1 MFKSKTKKIL
11 LILLVALVFF
21 SVSGVNAEDTDVT
34 SNDIDLN
41 DCIYVNNSYTGD
53 LEDGSIEHPYKTV
66 ESGIDNLIN
75 QSKTNIIIANGEYE
89 IDGPIV
95 VENYTM
101 NIIGE
106 GNVTLNAGGN
116 SNIFVFVDGLYTIT
130 NVQFINGVGVELAE
144 DLSYGGA
151 IYISIS
157 HAKFIESILNNTIN
171 YPNLLL
177 KNCVFRNNSA
187 TYGGAIYGN
196 YSTILM
202 ENVLFRDNDAQF
214 GGAIKTIETHLLVDD
229 LLCFSNTAEVGGAI
243 HMDKTYVELENIS
256 LTCNNATAA
265 GAIYLADSVA
275 EIKNAVISNNTVIS
289 DHMGGGALIIKNSIT
304 AITDSK
310 IEYNTVEGN
319 VAIGGAIENINI
331 YLLSITNTT
340 IYGNKLN
347 GRYAYGSGIYNLG
360 FLELIDS
367 TISGNNIN
375 ATNNNSNPI
384 FNPNGKV
391 TINNNTV
398 IEDNE
403 VIGEITDELII
414 IGILQPNLIGTIDY
428 DPIDLPEKYD
438 LRNVTLSNGSTV
450 SYVTPIRNQGE
461 LGSCW
466 TFATMATLESN
477 ILVKEGVAY
486 DFSEMNLLNVM
497 SITGSEGYDY
507 FNSAGGTY
515 YYSSAYFTRWN
526 GPVNETDD
534 PYNTSSN
541 HSAENLTVNKHIQD
555 IIFLPLRTDFTDIN
569 QMKAAILKYGAIGV
583 MYDATNYEMQ
593 AMVTNKSITIYEPV
607 PSSINHAVAIVG
619 WDDNYP
625 ASNFNS
631 RYGQPPADGAFIIKN
646 SWGSSVGEDGFFYVS
661 YYDATLTETSNGGMA
676 FSNIESTDN
685 YKDVVQYDPL
695 GNTLVC
701 IGYNNETV
709 WFKNVFTSEKDDP
722 LAAFSIITSAPQ
734 STYEAYITLN
744 NETVCQVNG
753 TINEPGYHTIK
764 LDKYVTLRANDTYEI
779 IVKLTTPGFNA
790 PVAIQTLIPDIS
802 SKATSEKGHSY
813 ISPNGEE
820 WTDIGETIS
829 MIGAIS
835 TNCEYTSLVNSTVCI
850 KAFTAF
856 TNETDLIC
864 DEYVGVYTSPENLT
878 GTLLDN
884 QGKGVVNQTVA
895 LTITRPDTGLS
906 KTYYVTTD
914 ENGKYSLPINLAPN
928 KYTVEASFNG
938 YNSLKYSD
946 APLTNLTVKKDNK
959 TSTVLTADK
968 YQEKYPGDK
977 ILNKNFTGQLSLE
990 DKTPLNNQK
999 VTVTLTRISS
1009 GASKSYTVTTD
1020 ANGNYY
1026 LPIGLAIGEYT
1037 VSCAYDGTEIYS
1049 SSQAQTTLT
1058 ITKD

>member
-11 LILLVALVFF
+11 LFLLVALVFF
-21 SVSGVNAEDTDVT
+21 SVSCVNAEDTDVT

-41 DCIYVNNSYTGD
+41 DCVYVNNSYTGD

-106 GNVTLNAGGN
+106 EDVTLNAGGN
-116 SNIFVFVDGLYTIT
+116 SNIFAFIDGLYTIT

-157 HAKFIESILNNTIN
+157 QAKFIESLLNNTIN
-171 YPNLLL
+171 YPGLLL
-177 KNCVFRNNSA
+177 TNCIFRNNSA
-187 TYGGAIYGN
+187 TYGGAVYGN
-196 YSTILM
+196 YSTIFM

-229 LLCFSNTAEVGGAI
+229 LICFSNTAEVGGAI
-243 HMDKTYVELENIS
+243 HMDKTYVELEN
-256 LTCNNATAA
+256 TVFAYNNATAA
-265 GAIYLADSVA
+265 GAIYVADSVA
-275 EIKNAVISNNTVIS
+275 EITNATISNNTINMKN
-289 DHMGGGALIIKNSIT
+289 MGGGAIYVKDSIA
-304 AITDSK
+304 AITDSL
-310 IEYNTVEGN
+310 ITFNTVNG
-319 VAIGGAIENINI
+319 AISTGGAIQNKNI
-331 YLLSITNTT
+331 YTLLLNNTT

-347 GRYAYGSGIYNLG
+347 GEYAYGSGVFNLG

-367 TISGNNIN
+367 TISGNIVNS
-375 ATNNNSNPI
+375 TNNDSNPI
-384 FNPNGKV
+384 FNPNGQV
-391 TINNNTV
+391 NINNTV

-403 VIGEITDELII
+403 VIGEVTDGLMII
-414 IGILQPNLIGTIDY
+414 AIFQPYLIGTIDY
-428 DPIDLPEKYD
+428 DYSNLPEKYD
-438 LRNVTLSNGSTV
+438 LRNVTLSNGSIV
-450 SYVTPIRNQGE
+450 SYVTPVRNQGDM
-461 LGSCW
+461 GSCW
-466 TFATMATLESN
+466 AFATMSTLESN
-477 ILVKEGVAY
+477 ILVSEGIAY
-486 DFSEMNLLNVM
+486 DFSEMNLINVM
-497 SITGSEGYDY
+497 STTGSEGYDY
-507 FNSAGGTY
+507 TNNLGGNY
-515 YYSSAYFTRWN
+515 YYSSAYFTRWS

-661 YYDATLTETSNGGMA
+661 YYDATLTETSNSGIA
-676 FSNIESTDN
+676 FSNIENTDN
-685 YKDVVQYDPL
+685 YKDVNQYDPL

-744 NETVCQVNG
+744 NETVRQLNG
-753 TINEPGYHTIK
+753 TINEPGFHTIK
-764 LDKYVTLRANDTYEI
+764 LDKYVTLRTNDTYEI

-790 PVAIQTLIPDIS
+790 PVPIQTPIPQTS
-802 SKATSEKGHSY
+802 SKATNEKGHSY

-820 WTDIGETIS
+820 WTDIAENINIMIYMPGMTEYSTIQ
-829 MIGAIS
+829 
-835 TNCEYTSLVNSTVCI
+835 NSSVCI

-864 DEYVGVYTSPENLT
+864 DEYIGVYTSPENLT

-884 QGKGVVNQTVA
+884 QGKGIVNQTVA

-959 TSTVLTADK
+959 TSTILTADK

>member
-11 LILLVALVFF
+11 LFLLVAVVLF
-21 SVSGVNAEDTDVT
+21 SVSSVNAEDTDVT

-53 LEDGSIEHPYKTV
+53 LEDGSVEHPYKTV
-66 ESGIDNLIN
+66 DAGIDNLIN
-75 QSKTNIIIANGEYE
+75 QSKTNIIIAHGEYE

-95 VENYTM
+95 IENYTM
-101 NIIGE
+101 NIIGK
-106 GNVTLNAGGN
+106 GNVTLNACGT
-116 SNIFVFVDGLYTIT
+116 SNIFTFVDGDYTIT
-130 NVQFINGVGVELAE
+130 NIKFINGAGVKVGGEI
-144 DLSYGGA
+144 SYGGA
-151 IYISIS
+151 IYIGIS
-157 HAKFIESILNNTIN
+157 PAKFIESILNNTIN

-202 ENVLFRDNDAQF
+202 ENVLFRGNDAQF
-214 GGAIKTIETHLLVDD
+214 GGAIKTVETHLLVDD
-229 LLCFSNTAEVGGAI
+229 LLCLLNTAQVGGAI
-243 HMDKTYVELENIS
+243 HMDKTYVELENIV
-256 LTCNNATAA
+256 LTYNNATAA

-275 EIKNAVISNNTVIS
+275 EITNAIIANNTVNS
-289 DHMGGGALIIKNSIT
+289 KNMGGGAILIKDSITDISNSII
-304 AITDSK
+304 A
-310 IEYNTVEGN
+310 YNTVEGIA
-319 VAIGGAIENINI
+319 AIGGAIENKNI

-340 IYGNKLN
+340 IYGNKLT
-347 GRYAYGSGIYNLG
+347 GRYAYGSGIFNLG
-360 FLELIDS
+360 FLELINS
-367 TISGNNIN
+367 TISGNIIN
-375 ATNNNSNPI
+375 ATNNDSNPI
-384 FNPNGKV
+384 FNPNGQV

-398 IEDNE
+398 IEDNK
-403 VIGEITDELII
+403 VIGELTDELII
-414 IGILQPNLIGTIDY
+414 LGIFHPNLIGTIDY
-428 DPIDLPEKYD
+428 DSIDLPAKYD

-450 SYVTPIRNQGE
+450 SYVTPVRDQGDMM
-461 LGSCW
+461 SCW
-466 TFATMATLESN
+466 AFATMAALESD
-477 ILVKEGVAY
+477 ILVSEGVAY
-486 DFSEMNLLNVM
+486 DFSEMNLINVM

-507 FNSAGGTY
+507 YNTVGGNY
-515 YYSSAYFTRWN
+515 YYSSAYFTRWS

-555 IIFLPLRTDFTDIN
+555 IIFLPLRTDFTDIE
-569 QMKAAILKYGAIGV
+569 QMKIAILKYGAIAV

-593 AMVTNKSITIYEPV
+593 AAITSNSTTIYEPV

-631 RYGQPPADGAFIIKN
+631 RYGQPPGDGAFIIKN
-646 SWGSSVGEDGFFYVS
+646 SWGSKLGEEGFFYVS
-661 YYDATLTETSNGGMA
+661 YYDATLTETTNSGMA

-685 YKDVVQYDPL
+685 YKDVIQYDPL
-695 GNTLVC
+695 GNTFMCV
-701 IGYNNETV
+701 GYDNETA

-722 LAAFSIITSAPQ
+722 LASFSIITSAPQ

-744 NETVCQVNG
+744 NETVRQVNG
-753 TINEPGYHTIK
+753 TINEPGFHTIK

-790 PVAIQTLIPDIS
+790 PVAIQTRIPQMS
-802 SKATSEKGHSY
+802 SKATNVKGHSY
-813 ISPNGEE
+813 ISQNGKE
-820 WTDIGETIS
+820 WTDIGETINVVAA
-829 MIGAIS
+829 ML
-835 TNCEYTSLVNSTVCI
+835 TQCEYTALENSSVCI
-850 KAFTAF
+850 KAFTTF

-864 DEYVGVYTSPENLT
+864 DEYIGVYTNPENLT

-884 QGKGVVNQTVA
+884 QGKGITNQTVA
-895 LTITRPDTGLS
+895 LTITRLDTGLN

-914 ENGKYSLPINLAPN
+914 ANGKYALPINLAPN

-938 YNSLKYSD
+938 HNALKYSD

-959 TSTVLTADK
+959 TTTILTANK

-977 ILNKNFTGQLSLE
+977 ILNKNFTGQLTLE
-990 DKTPLNNQK
+990 DKTPLKDQK
-999 VTVTLTRISS
+999 ITVTLTRTSS

-1020 ANGNYY
+1020 TNGNYY
-1026 LPIGLAIGEYT
+1026 LPIGLAVGEYT
-1037 VSCAYDGTEIYS
+1037 VACAYEGTEIYS